1 MLSGFDEWFTARGQ
15 GVLAFTK
22 SACLPLLGVYR
33 ADQPKNHACDAH
45 NETVLTKIEAHP
57 DIDHLILAGRW
68 ALNVEGQRAAHEQG
82 QPALLAETGMPTAGI
97 ENNAQLVSK
106 GLERLVAR
114 LDSRGISVTIIAGIP
129 EIGWDVPDLV
139 LASGFKGSVDGFA
152 PDLDSYK
159 SRNARA
165 NKILERVSTEFGAKL
180 INPAD
185 TLCNSVCQIQL
196 GGVPIYRDDDHL
208 SDFGARW
215 LIPKLMGT
223 LSEVADR

>member
-1 MLSGFDEWFTARGQ
+1 
-15 GVLAFTK
+15 
-22 SACLPLLGVYR
+22 
-33 ADQPKNHACDAH
+33 
-45 NETVLTKIEAHP
+45 
-57 DIDHLILAGRW
+57 
-68 ALNVEGQRAAHEQG
+68 
-82 QPALLAETGMPTAGI
+82 MPTAGI